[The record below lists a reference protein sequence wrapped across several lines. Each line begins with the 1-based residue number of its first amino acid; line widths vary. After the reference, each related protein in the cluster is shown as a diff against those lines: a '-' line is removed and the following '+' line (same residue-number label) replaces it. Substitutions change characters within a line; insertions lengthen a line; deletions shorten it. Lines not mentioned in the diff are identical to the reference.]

1 MHTWNVQRAVV
12 MVLLL
17 ALVPVGVVAPAW
29 VSLVTVMSV
38 LIALVTYEAL
48 HFAAG
53 RRALRATQD

>member
-1 MHTWNVQRAVV
+1 M
-12 MVLLL
+12 LLML
-17 ALVPVGVVAPAW
+17 ALIPVGIVVSAW
-29 VSLVTVMSV
+29 ISLVALTSA